1 VKIDWLEIIT
11 RFFHKVM
18 RSPCFLLLRSY
29 DEEKDK
35 RMEATRKRR
44 FLQKVEG
51 ISVLKKAAKLQNSK
65 VRASVLYVT
74 L

>member
-1 VKIDWLEIIT
+1 MPTSV
-11 RFFHKVM
+11 RN
-18 RSPCFLLLRSY
+18 PCFLLWRSY
-29 DEEKDK
+29 DEDKDK

-65 VRASVLYVT
+65 VRASGLSVPLQFRYGGR
-74 L
+74 